1 MEDERRRLE
10 VELFRGRSVKQWNIL
25 VFATMK
31 SYILLLAVLQVLRCS
46 GAPNFNSELESMSNK
61 GLDAALAEANSMYAV
76 SRLYRVIQASVT
88 RLIPVGLNTVD
99 MMMSFAMK
107 ETECAKT
114 SRTDPQTCAFR
125 PGFFVPSLSCS
136 SRVRVTATSAQVLA
150 VRCGRDS
157 SSSSSESSEEVS
169 SGRGG
174 GVLIFSLTSHS
185 GRSLHSLTG
194 DDKPRGDIFNNFL
207 V

>member
-1 MEDERRRLE
+1 
-10 VELFRGRSVKQWNIL
+10 
-25 VFATMK
+25 MK

-157 SSSSSESSEEVS
+157 SSSSSESSEE
-169 SGRGG
+169 
-174 GVLIFSLTSHS
+174 IFSRGRQRFSIPLATRVPAPSAASQPEASHS

>member
-1 MEDERRRLE
+1 NLKNITK
-10 VELFRGRSVKQWNIL
+10 VLNYLKQWNIL

-157 SSSSSESSEEVS
+157 SSSSSESSEET
-169 SGRGG
+169 SGM
-174 GVLIFSLTSHS
+174 FSTVPAPSAASQPEASHS